1 MPTFKYWHKIDG
13 HSSTHRVNQV
23 TQGGINCCSFS
34 IKLTV
39 NNGYQKSHMTGFKL
53 QFSGTEGGH
62 HFANCYT
69 ALLQCLLGLSFPS
82 DLCSFRSL
90 ILDRETFFCC
100 WDSIPRFLIFK
111 LLQKATAQPISHP
124 TYDWMFFK

>member
-1 MPTFKYWHKIDG
+1 
-13 HSSTHRVNQV
+13 
-23 TQGGINCCSFS
+23 
-34 IKLTV
+34 
-39 NNGYQKSHMTGFKL
+39 MTGFKL

-69 ALLQCLLGLSFPS
+69 AILQCLLGLSFPS
-82 DLCSFRSL
+82 DR
-90 ILDRETFFCC
+90 C